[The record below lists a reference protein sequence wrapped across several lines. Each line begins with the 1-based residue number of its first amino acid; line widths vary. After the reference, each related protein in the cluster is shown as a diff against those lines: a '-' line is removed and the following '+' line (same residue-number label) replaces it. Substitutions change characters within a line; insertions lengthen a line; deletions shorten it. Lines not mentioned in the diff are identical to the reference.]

1 MNFYKFLKENYIQIL
16 IITIITYLI
25 VSMVEIFQQKQ
36 DFAKKEDALL
46 KKDVILRCYEWNIT
60 PDGSASLT
68 KEDLETMKLLSS
80 MNFYKEELEQKG
92 IYNFTVYN
100 LEMKTKNSYNEKWVI
115 RWKIQNEEFETVLDN
130 CINWQVVVK
139 NGSD

>member
-1 MNFYKFLKENYIQIL
+1 MNFYKILKENYIQIL
-16 IITIITYLI
+16 IVIVIIYLV

-36 DFAKKEDALL
+36 NFAKDALL

-80 MNFYKEELEQKG
+80 MDFYKKELEQRG

-100 LEMKTKNSYNEKWVI
+100 LGTNTENSYNEKWVVH
-115 RWKIQNEEFETVLDN
+115 WKMQNEEFDTVLDN
-130 CINWQVVVK
+130 CISWQVVVK
-139 NGSD
+139 DGSD